1 MAIPVFKAGDL
12 VQTEDG
18 LQAVVAF
25 VTSSD
30 MAYLTDG
37 NNADSVAIGYRYV
50 SSLTR
55 VGGGEDGR
63 PTSLPPWV

>member
-1 MAIPVFKAGDL
+1 MAIPAFKAGDL

-25 VTSSD
+25 VTSSG

-37 NNADSVAIGYRYV
+37 NNADSVVIGYRYV

-55 VGGGEDGR
+55 VGGGEGGP
-63 PTSLPPWV
+63 PTSPTPCV